1 MKAKVYGYC
10 RVSTMK
16 QSLARQIRNVKA
28 EYPDAIIVTDEYTG
42 MKLDRPGWAKLYKQ
56 LKPGDTVVFDQVS
69 RMSRDADEGFRVYE
83 DLYNRGVNLVFLK
96 ERHID
101 TATYKK
107 ALETGVPMT
116 GTNVDFILEGVN
128 KYLLSL
134 AKEQIRLAFDQA
146 EKEVEDLHQRT
157 REGIET
163 ARLNGK
169 QIGQPKGAKLTTK
182 KSIEAKEVIRKRSK
196 DFNGDLSDL
205 EVMKLTGIARG
216 TYYKYKRELKEKY
229 GDGVRVFHVKQKP
242 VPAAKPLHITY
253 EQKPVPADKKSITI
267 TLKNGREEKQS

>member
-1 MKAKVYGYC
+1 MKKTYGYC

-16 QSLARQIRNVKA
+16 QNIERQIRNIKS

-42 MKLDRPGWAKLYKQ
+42 TKLDRPGWLKLRKT

-69 RMSRDADEGFRVYE
+69 RMSRDAEEGFQVYQ
-83 DLYNRGVNLVFLK
+83 DLFNMGVNMIFLK
-96 ERHID
+96 EHHID
-101 TATYKK
+101 SATYKK
-107 ALETGVPMT
+107 ALESGVPMT

-169 QIGQPKGAKLTTK
+169 QIGQVKGSKLTTK
-182 KSIEAKEVIRKRSK
+182 KSVEAKEIIRKRSK

-216 TYYKYKRELKEKY
+216 TYYKYKRELK
-229 GDGVRVFHVKQKP
+229 G
-242 VPAAKPLHITY
+242 
-253 EQKPVPADKKSITI
+253 
-267 TLKNGREEKQS
+267 

>member
-1 MKAKVYGYC
+1 MRVYGYC

-16 QSLARQIRNVKA
+16 QSIERQIRNVK
-28 EYPDAIIVTDEYTG
+28 EKYPDAVIVTDEYTG
-42 MKLDRPGWAKLYKQ
+42 TKLDRPGWTKLYKQ
-56 LKPGDTVVFDQVS
+56 IKPGDTIVFDQVS

-83 DLYNRGVNLVFLK
+83 DLYNQGVNLIFLK
-96 ERHID
+96 EPHIN
-101 TATYKK
+101 TETYKK
-107 ALETGVPMT
+107 AMETGVPMT

-169 QIGQPKGAKLTTK
+169 QIGQLKGAKLTTK
-182 KSIEAKEVIRKRSK
+182 KSIRAKELIRKHSK
-196 DFNGDLSDL
+196 DFEGTLSDPD
-205 EVMKLTGIARG
+205 VMKLIGCARG
-216 TYYKYKRELKEKY
+216 SYYKYKREM
-229 GDGVRVFHVKQKP
+229 
-242 VPAAKPLHITY
+242 
-253 EQKPVPADKKSITI
+253 
-267 TLKNGREEKQS
+267 KNE